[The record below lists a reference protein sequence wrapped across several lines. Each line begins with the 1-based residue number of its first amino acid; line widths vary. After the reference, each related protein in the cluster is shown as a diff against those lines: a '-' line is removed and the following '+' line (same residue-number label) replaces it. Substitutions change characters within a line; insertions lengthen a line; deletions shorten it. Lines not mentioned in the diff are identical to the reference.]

1 MTLFKGI
8 LIQQIKDAS
17 VWLPV
22 LQEHIILTTLLSSA
36 DVYLKVQLNYNIVLR
51 ITDILSLNMAS
62 AQDFSTYCIR
72 SFTAGIHKVG
82 M

>member
-1 MTLFKGI
+1 MKHFFVFQLQIVTCCLAEE

-36 DVYLKVQLNYNIVLR
+36 DVYLKVQ
-51 ITDILSLNMAS
+51 
-62 AQDFSTYCIR
+62 
-72 SFTAGIHKVG
+72 
-82 M
+82 